1 MKVNILYVNHTGEIG
16 GAEVSLLLL
25 LKNLNRALYQPVIA
39 CPLKGSLAR
48 ELGKISV
55 AFEEIDFHQVRRTL
69 NPVRLLVAIFFFF
82 RHMTRIFQIVHSQNI
97 KLVHANSLKSA
108 IISGLSARLA
118 NVPLV
123 WHVRDFLPVGFFRQ
137 LFTRLAYLLATK
149 VIVNSKAVGGIF
161 RFGQKNSNEKVKVI
175 YNCIDPDL
183 YNPNVDGSDLR
194 RELNIGTNIALIG
207 FIGRIH
213 PEKGIEYLI
222 RAVREVVKIVPEV
235 RFLIVGD
242 TALGKEEYQ
251 KRMRDLSAELGLADK
266 ILFLGYRK
274 EIVKIIA
281 ALDILVLPSLR
292 EPFGLVSLE
301 TMAMKKPVVAT
312 NTGGSPEVVI
322 NEKTGLLVSPRDS
335 GALCS
340 AIIKLLKDKELAR
353 KMGAAGRERVTS
365 FFSPEF
371 TISSV
376 QEIYNKILE
385 DCRGNNSYAEKAQL

>member
-25 LKNLNRALYQPVIA
+25 LRNLNRALYQPVVV
-39 CPLKGSLAR
+39 CPLKGSLAK
-48 ELGKISV
+48 ELAEISV
-55 AFEEIDFHQVRRTL
+55 TFQEIDFHQVRRTL
-69 NPVRLLVAIFFFF
+69 NPVRLLIAIFFFF
-82 RHMTRIFQIVHSQNI
+82 RHMIRIFQIVRSKNI

-108 IISGLSARLA
+108 IISGIGARLD

-149 VIVNSKAVGGIF
+149 VIVNSKAVGEIF
-161 RFGQKNSNEKVKVI
+161 RFLQKDPNEKVKII

-183 YNPNVDGSDLR
+183 YNPDVDGNDLR

-207 FIGRIH
+207 FIGRVH

-222 RAVREVVKIVPEV
+222 RAVREVIKIVPEV
-235 RFLIVGD
+235 RLLIVGD

-251 KRMRDLSAELGLADK
+251 KRMRDLSAELGLADR

-274 EIVKIIA
+274 EVVKIMA

-301 TMAMKKPVVAT
+301 AMAMKKPVIAT
-312 NTGGSPEVVI
+312 NTGGSPEVI
-322 NEKTGLLVSPRDS
+322 IDGKTGLLVAPRDS
-335 GALCS
+335 CAISS

-353 KMGAAGRERVTS
+353 RMGATGRKRVMN
-365 FFSPEF
+365 FFSPES

-376 QEIYNKILE
+376 QEMYDKILKN
-385 DCRGNNSYAEKAQL
+385 CTSNNFFAEKA

>member
-25 LKNLNRALYQPVIA
+25 LKNLNRALYQPVVV

-55 AFEEIDFHQVRRTL
+55 TFEEIDFHQVRRTL
-69 NPVRLLVAIFFFF
+69 NPVKLLIAIFFFF
-82 RHMTRIFQIVHSQNI
+82 RHIIRIFQVVRNQNI

-137 LFTRLAYLLATK
+137 LLLRLAYLLATQ
-149 VIVNSKAVGGIF
+149 VIVNSKAVGKIF
-161 RFGQKNSNEKVKVI
+161 KSGQKNSSVKVKVI

-183 YNPNVDGSDLR
+183 YNPNVDRNALR
-194 RELNIGTNIALIG
+194 QELNIGIDIALIG
-207 FIGRIH
+207 FIGRVH

-242 TALGKEEYQ
+242 AALGKEEYQ

-274 EIVKIIA
+274 EVVKIIA

-301 TMAMKKPVVAT
+301 AMAMKKPVVAT

-322 NEKTGLLVSPRDS
+322 DGKTGLLVPPRDS
-335 GALCS
+335 GALFS
-340 AIIKLLKDKELAR
+340 AIIRLLKDKELAR
-353 KMGAAGRERVTS
+353 KMGAAGRERATS
-365 FFSPEF
+365 FFSSEF
-371 TISSV
+371 TISRL
-376 QEIYNKILE
+376 QEMYNKILE
-385 DCRGNNSYAEKAQL
+385 NCRGNNSSAEKAQL

>member
-1 MKVNILYVNHTGEIG
+1 M
-16 GAEVSLLLL
+16 SLLLL
-25 LKNLNRALYQPVIA
+25 LKNLNRALYQPVVV
-39 CPLKGSLAR
+39 CPLRGPLAR

-55 AFEEIDFHQVRRTL
+55 TFEEIDFHQVRRTL
-69 NPVRLLVAIFFFF
+69 NPVRLLIAIFFFF

-137 LFTRLAYLLATK
+137 LFTKLAYLLATK

-161 RFGQKNSNEKVKVI
+161 RFGQKNSSEKVKII

-183 YNPNVDGSDLR
+183 YNPNVDGNELR

-213 PEKGIEYLI
+213 PEKGIEYFI
-222 RAVREVVKIVPEV
+222 RAGKEVVKVVPEV

-242 TALGKEEYQ
+242 TALGKEQYQ
-251 KRMRDLSAELGLADK
+251 RRMRDLCEELDLADK
-266 ILFLGYRK
+266 VLFLGYRK
-274 EIVKIIA
+274 EVAKVMA
-281 ALDILVLPSLR
+281 ALDILVLSSLR

-301 TMAMKKPVVAT
+301 AMAMKKPVVAT
-312 NTGGSPEVVI
+312 NTGGSPEVI
-322 NEKTGLLVSPRDS
+322 IDGKTGLLVPPRDS
-335 GALCS
+335 GALFS

-353 KMGAAGRERVTS
+353 RMGAIGRKRVMN
-365 FFSPEF
+365 FFSPES

-376 QEIYNKILE
+376 QEMYNRILKN
-385 DCRGNNSYAEKAQL
+385 CRGNNSSAEKA

>member
-25 LKNLNRALYQPVIA
+25 LKNLNRALYQPVVI

-48 ELGKISV
+48 ELAEISV
-55 AFEEIDFHQVRRTL
+55 TFEEIDFHQVRRTL
-69 NPVRLLVAIFFFF
+69 NPVRLLIAIFFFF
-82 RHMTRIFQIVHSQNI
+82 RHMIRIFQIVRSKNI

-161 RFGQKNSNEKVKVI
+161 RFIQKDPNEKVKII

-183 YNPNVDGSDLR
+183 YNPDVDGNDLR
-194 RELNIGTNIALIG
+194 RELNIGTNIVLIG
-207 FIGRIH
+207 FIGRVH

-222 RAVREVVKIVPEV
+222 RAVREVIKIVPEV

-251 KRMRDLSAELGLADK
+251 KRMRDLSADLGLADR

-274 EIVKIIA
+274 EVVKIIA

-301 TMAMKKPVVAT
+301 AMAMKKPVVAT

-322 NEKTGLLVSPRDS
+322 DGKTGLLVPPRDS
-335 GALCS
+335 CALSS

-353 KMGAAGRERVTS
+353 RMGATGRKRVMN
-365 FFSPEF
+365 FFSPES

-376 QEIYNKILE
+376 QEMYNKILE
-385 DCRGNNSYAEKAQL
+385 NCGSNNFSAEKA

>member
-1 MKVNILYVNHTGEIG
+1 
-16 GAEVSLLLL
+16 VSLLLL
-25 LKNLNRALYQPVIA
+25 LKNLNRALYQPITA

-48 ELGKISV
+48 ELEKISV
-55 AFEEIDFHQVRRTL
+55 AFEEIDFHQVRKTL

-82 RHMTRIFQIVHSQNI
+82 RHMIRIFQIVHSQNI

-161 RFGQKNSNEKVKVI
+161 RFVQKDSSEKVKII
-175 YNCIDPDL
+175 YNCIDLDL
-183 YNPNVDGSDLR
+183 YNPNVDGNDLR

-235 RFLIVGD
+235 RFLVVGD
-242 TALGKEEYQ
+242 AAVGKEEYQ

-274 EIVKIIA
+274 EVVKIIA

-301 TMAMKKPVVAT
+301 AMAMKKPVVAT

-322 NEKTGLLVSPRDS
+322 DGKTGLLVPPRDS
-335 GALCS
+335 GALFS
-340 AIIKLLKDKELAR
+340 AIIRLLKDKELAR
-353 KMGAAGRERVTS
+353 KMGAAGRERATS
-365 FFSPEF
+365 FFSSEF
-371 TISSV
+371 TISRL
-376 QEIYNKILE
+376 QEMYNKILE
-385 DCRGNNSYAEKAQL
+385 NYRGNNSSAEKAQL

>member
-1 MKVNILYVNHTGEIG
+1 M
-16 GAEVSLLLL
+16 SLLLL
-25 LKNLNRALYQPVIA
+25 LKNLDRALYQPIVV

-55 AFEEIDFHQVRRTL
+55 TFEEIDFHQVRRTL
-69 NPVRLLVAIFFFF
+69 NPVRLLIAIFFFF

-118 NVPLV
+118 SVPLV

-137 LFTRLAYLLATK
+137 LLIRLAYLLATQ
-149 VIVNSKAVGGIF
+149 VIVNSKAVGKIF
-161 RFGQKNSNEKVKVI
+161 KSGRKNSSVKVKVI

-183 YNPNVDGSDLR
+183 YNPNVDRNGLR
-194 RELNIGTNIALIG
+194 QELNIGIDIALIG

-213 PEKGIEYLI
+213 PEKGLEYLI
-222 RAVREVVKIVPEV
+222 VAAKEVIEVVPEV

-251 KRMRDLSAELGLADK
+251 KRMRGLSVELGLADK

-274 EIVKIIA
+274 EVVEIIA

-301 TMAMKKPVVAT
+301 AMAMKKPVVAT

-322 NEKTGLLVSPRDS
+322 DGKTGLLVSPRDS
-335 GALCS
+335 CALSS
-340 AIIKLLKDKELAR
+340 AIIKLLKDKELER
-353 KMGAAGRERVTS
+353 RMGATGRKRVIN
-365 FFSPEF
+365 FFSPES

-376 QEIYNKILE
+376 QEMYNKILE
-385 DCRGNNSYAEKAQL
+385 DCRGNNSSAEKGQL

>member
-25 LKNLNRALYQPVIA
+25 LKNLNRALYQPVVV

-55 AFEEIDFHQVRRTL
+55 TFEEIDFHQVRRTL
-69 NPVRLLVAIFFFF
+69 NPVRLLIAIFFFF

-137 LFTRLAYLLATK
+137 LLIRLAYLLATQ
-149 VIVNSKAVGGIF
+149 VIVNSKAVGKIF
-161 RFGQKNSNEKVKVI
+161 KSGQKNSSVKVKVI

-183 YNPNVDGSDLR
+183 YNPNVDRNALR
-194 RELNIGTNIALIG
+194 QELNIGMDIALIG

-213 PEKGIEYLI
+213 PEKGLEYLV
-222 RAVREVVKIVPEV
+222 RAAKEIIEVVPEV

-251 KRMRDLSAELGLADK
+251 KRMRDLSAELGLAGK

-274 EIVKIIA
+274 EVVEIIA

-301 TMAMKKPVVAT
+301 AMAIKKPVIAT

-322 NEKTGLLVSPRDS
+322 DGKTGLLVPPRDS
-335 GALCS
+335 GALFS
-340 AIIKLLKDKELAR
+340 AIIRLLKDKELAR

-371 TISSV
+371 TISRL
-376 QEIYNKILE
+376 QEMYNKILK
-385 DCRGNNSYAEKAQL
+385 DCRGNNSSAGKGQL

>member
-1 MKVNILYVNHTGEIG
+1 M
-16 GAEVSLLLL
+16 SLLLL
-25 LKNLNRALYQPVIA
+25 LKNLNRALYQSVVV
-39 CPLKGSLAR
+39 CPLRGSLAG

-55 AFEEIDFHQVRRTL
+55 IFEEIDFHQVRRTL
-69 NPVRLLVAIFFFF
+69 NPVGLLVAIFFFF
-82 RHMTRIFQIVHSQNI
+82 RHMRRIFQIVRSRKI
-97 KLVHANSLKSA
+97 KLVHANSLKST

-149 VIVNSKAVGGIF
+149 VIVNSKAVGEIF
-161 RFGQKNSNEKVKVI
+161 RFLQKDPNEKVKII

-183 YNPNVDGSDLR
+183 YNPDVDGNDLR

-207 FIGRIH
+207 FIGRVH

-222 RAVREVVKIVPEV
+222 RAVREVIKIVPEV

-251 KRMRDLSAELGLADK
+251 KRMRDLSAELGLADR

-274 EIVKIIA
+274 EVVKIMA

-301 TMAMKKPVVAT
+301 AMAMKKPVVAT
-312 NTGGSPEVVI
+312 NTGGSPEVI
-322 NEKTGLLVSPRDS
+322 IDGKTGLLVPPQDS
-335 GALCS
+335 CALSS

-353 KMGAAGRERVTS
+353 RMGATGRKRVMN
-365 FFSPEF
+365 FFSPES

-376 QEIYNKILE
+376 QEMYDKILKN
-385 DCRGNNSYAEKAQL
+385 CRSNNFFAEKA

>member
-1 MKVNILYVNHTGEIG
+1 MKTNILYVNHVSDIG

-25 LKNLNRALYQPVIA
+25 LKNLNRALYQPVVV

-55 AFEEIDFHQVRRTL
+55 TFEEIDFHQVKRTL
-69 NPVRLLVAIFFFF
+69 NPVSLLIAIFFFF

-137 LFTRLAYLLATK
+137 LLIRLAYLLAAK
-149 VIVNSKAVGGIF
+149 VIVNSKAVRGIF
-161 RFGQKNSNEKVKVI
+161 RFVQKDSNEKVKII

-183 YNPNVDGSDLR
+183 YNPNVDGNGLR
-194 RELNIGTNIALIG
+194 RELNIGMNIALIG
-207 FIGRIH
+207 FIGRLH

-222 RAVREVVKIVPEV
+222 RAVSKVVKIVPEV

-242 TALGKEEYQ
+242 AALGKEEYQ
-251 KRMRDLSAELGLADK
+251 KRMRDLSVELGLADT

-274 EIVKIIA
+274 EVAKIIA

-301 TMAMKKPVVAT
+301 AMAMKKPVVAT
-312 NTGGSPEVVI
+312 HTGGSPEVI
-322 NEKTGLLVSPRDS
+322 IDGNTGLLVPPRNS
-335 GALCS
+335 GALFS
-340 AIIKLLKDKELAR
+340 AIIKLLKDKELAKR
-353 KMGAAGRERVTS
+353 MGAAGRERVMS
-365 FFSPEF
+365 SFSPEF
-371 TISSV
+371 TLSHI
-376 QEIYNKILE
+376 QETYNKVLE
-385 DCRGNNSYAEKAQL
+385 NYRSNNSSAEKVEL

>member
-25 LKNLNRALYQPVIA
+25 LKNLNRALYQPVVV
-39 CPLKGSLAR
+39 CPLGGSLSR
-48 ELGKISV
+48 ELKKISV
-55 AFEEIDFHQVRRTL
+55 AFEEINFYQVRRTL
-69 NPVRLLVAIFFFF
+69 NPVRLLIAIFFFF

-108 IISGLSARLA
+108 IMSGLSARLA

-137 LFTRLAYLLATK
+137 LLIRLAYLLATQ
-149 VIVNSKAVGGIF
+149 VIVNSKAVGKIF
-161 RFGQKNSNEKVKVI
+161 RFVQKDSNEKVKVI

-183 YNPNVDGSDLR
+183 YNPNVDRNALR
-194 RELNIGTNIALIG
+194 QELNIGTNIALIG
-207 FIGRIH
+207 FIGRVH
-213 PEKGIEYLI
+213 PEKGLEYLI
-222 RAVREVVKIVPEV
+222 KAAKEVIEVVPEV

-274 EIVKIIA
+274 EVVEIIA
-281 ALDILVLPSLR
+281 ALYILVLPSLR

-301 TMAMKKPVVAT
+301 AMAMKKPVIAT

-322 NEKTGLLVSPRDS
+322 DGKTGLLVPPRDS
-335 GALCS
+335 CALSS

-353 KMGAAGRERVTS
+353 RMGAAGRERVTS

-371 TISSV
+371 TLSRI
-376 QEIYNKILE
+376 QEMYNKILE
-385 DCRGNNSYAEKAQL
+385 DCRGNNSSAEKA

>member
-1 MKVNILYVNHTGEIG
+1 
-16 GAEVSLLLL
+16 
-25 LKNLNRALYQPVIA
+25 
-39 CPLKGSLAR
+39 
-48 ELGKISV
+48 V

-82 RHMTRIFQIVHSQNI
+82 RHMIRIFQIVRNQNI

-149 VIVNSKAVGGIF
+149 VIVNSKAVGEIF
-161 RFGQKNSNEKVKVI
+161 RFVQKNSSEKVKII
-175 YNCIDPDL
+175 YNCIDLDL
-183 YNPNVDGSDLR
+183 YNPNVDGNDLR

-207 FIGRIH
+207 FIGRVH

-222 RAVREVVKIVPEV
+222 RAVRGVVKIVPEV

-242 TALGKEEYQ
+242 TALGKEEHQ
-251 KRMRDLSAELGLADK
+251 KRMRNLSEELGLADK

-274 EIVKIIA
+274 EVVKIIA

-301 TMAMKKPVVAT
+301 AMAMKKPVVAT
-312 NTGGSPEVVI
+312 NTGGSPEAVI
-322 NEKTGLLVSPRDS
+322 DGKTGLLVPPRDS
-335 GALCS
+335 CALFS
-340 AIIKLLKDKELAR
+340 AIIRLLKDKKLAR
-353 KMGAAGRERVTS
+353 KMGADGRERVTS

-371 TISSV
+371 TLSRL
-376 QEIYNKILE
+376 QEIYNKILK
-385 DCRGNNSYAEKAQL
+385 DCRGNNSSAEKAQL